1 MSVLRALVVPFVAG
15 TIMAAAGGA
24 AAFGLLATLNP
35 PSRADKLTAA
45 LIGRLDGMN
54 GSRVLVTASGH
65 RALPG
70 DCMAGERGSQIRD
83 GSSTRLLLVGTNLR
97 RVSGTR
103 RLQRVAAAT
112 RSLAACPRFLAN
124 GLSARLFADRLTL
137 LKTTRQRGR
146 SVDVFAASSYS
157 RLPFVQL
164 VVNGKTLVPT
174 EIRFVSRRL
183 IRHSQLAALRARR
196 SGAAPVSSCPDPVG
210 MTLHAAHPEAPHGI
224 AEVRDSRRVRRPARG
239 RWAGLAAGASAGTL
253 RTRDECRD
261 AGNGAG

>member
-1 MSVLRALVVPFVAG
+1 MSVFRALVVPLVAG

-45 LIGRLDGMN
+45 LIGRLDGMS

-70 DCMAGERGSQIRD
+70 DCMAGQRGSQIRD
-83 GSSTRLLLVGTNLR
+83 GSSTRLLLVGR
-97 RVSGTR
+97 KVRHVSGKR
-103 RLQRVAAAT
+103 QLQRVVAAA

-137 LKTTRQRGR
+137 LTTTRQSGR
-146 SVDVFAASSYS
+146 SVDVFAASSYR

-183 IRHSQLAALRARR
+183 VRHSQLAALRSRTT
-196 SGAAPVSSCPDPVG
+196 GAAPVSSCP
-210 MTLHAAHPEAPHGI
+210 E
-224 AEVRDSRRVRRPARG
+224 PART
-239 RWAGLAAGASAGTL
+239 TL
-253 RTRDECRD
+253 RAAYSERTTRDC
-261 AGNGAG
+261 